1 MRVLWKR
8 TKWANVLINNEDQLR
23 NVIARLEVI
32 KSSLLA
38 LKTEVEADPDATAED
53 LTTVGQI
60 GNFVNHQKWVDFVN
74 FINNALN

>member
-23 NVIARLEVI
+23 NVVARLEVI
-32 KSSLLA
+32 KSALLA

-53 LTTVGQI
+53 LTTVAQI

-74 FINNALN
+74 FINSALN

>member
-8 TKWANVLINNEDQLR
+8 SKWANVLINNEDQLR
-23 NVIARLEVI
+23 NVVARLEVI

-53 LTTVGQI
+53 LATVGQV

-74 FINNALN
+74 FINSALN